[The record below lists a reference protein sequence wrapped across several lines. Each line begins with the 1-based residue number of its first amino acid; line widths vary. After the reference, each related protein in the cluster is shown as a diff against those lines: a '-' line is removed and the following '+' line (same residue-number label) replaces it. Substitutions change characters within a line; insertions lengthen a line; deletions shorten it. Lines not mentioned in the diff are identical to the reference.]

1 MGITFQTLNGN
12 FTFIFGQI
20 RKQHLQGNLS
30 VQHLKWAYFSC
41 RTSND
46 KTELD
51 NKVSFNT
58 EILRKAELE
67 LSGVSTEQQVR
78 FGGEI
83 KGESA
88 MVSIRHMVMFV
99 LATICLFVEI

>member
-1 MGITFQTLNGN
+1 MGLFL
-12 FTFIFGQI
+12 
-20 RKQHLQGNLS
+20 
-30 VQHLKWAYFSC
+30 C

-67 LSGVSTEQQVR
+67 LSGVSIEQQVR

-88 MVSIRHMVMFV
+88 MVSIGHMLGMFV